1 MKTKI
6 YFSLLSLVLT
16 MSIFSCKD
24 KESSST
30 ANPIIKD
37 TTEYFTCKINNVAY
51 VDNSRFSDYSNG
63 ATRIISSNDDVL
75 FRLDFKGEAIGEYI
89 INATSTDNTIVYN
102 DINQERYE
110 SVSGK
115 ITITEFNKTDHILSG
130 TFNGTLKKA
139 IGNTLITIT
148 DGKFNYVPLT
158 QF

>member
-1 MKTKI
+1 MKKNMANKI
-6 YFSLLSLVLT
+6 ILALVVF
-16 MSIFSCKD
+16 SIFAQSCKED
-24 KESSST
+24 EKVTNPTSPTVGIT
-30 ANPIIKD
+30 A
-37 TTEYFTCKINNVAY
+37 KINNVAY

-75 FRLDFKGEAIGEYI
+75 FRLDFKGEAIGEYV
-89 INATSTDNTIVYN
+89 INVTSTDNTIVYN

-115 ITITEFNKTDHILSG
+115 ITITEFNKTEHILSG
-130 TFNGTLKKA
+130 TFNGILKKA
-139 IGNTLITIT
+139 NGNTLITVS

>member
-1 MKTKI
+1 MKNSILFVTI
-6 YFSLLSLVLT
+6 CISIMFS
-16 MSIFSCKD
+16 SCGDDEK
-24 KESSST
+24 SSGPS
-30 ANPIIKD
+30 PVIKD

-63 ATRIISSNDDVL
+63 ATRIISSNDDEL
-75 FRLDFKGEAIGEYI
+75 FRLDFKGEAIGEYV
-89 INATSTDNTIVYN
+89 INSTSTDNTIVYN

-148 DGKFNYVPLT
+148 EGKFNYVVLDPL
-158 QF
+158 